1 MAAKLQKKRLPD
13 MLLEEGLVNREQLA
27 ECIEVHRITGQSLPT
42 LLVEKGHL
50 GEEDL
55 VITLSENLGIPH
67 IRVANYSIPK
77 EVLDEVPEA
86 LARQYQMLPVSI
98 TGEVLTLAMAD
109 PLNIMA
115 MDDLH
120 MVTNYQIEPV
130 VAMMSELK
138 DAIDRLYGGG
148 KAETLFNTLAAQQK
162 GDATDDLQ
170 EVQQTDD
177 DEVED
182 VSKLEEGAEHEPVK
196 RLVRLILFSGLEAD
210 ASDIHIEPFEKIIR
224 IRYRVDGALQEGQ
237 APPKSMHPNLVAR
250 LKILLGC
257 RIDEKRLPQDGRA
270 RMRYNGR
277 EIDFRVAFLPCKYG
291 EKVVL
296 RVLDQGTLTLDL
308 DKLGFE
314 PQPMTVFREA
324 LELPHGMVLM
334 TGPTGSGKTTTLYSA
349 LHKLNQV
356 DTNIVTVEDPIEYE
370 LFGVNQVQTK
380 AKIGFTFAEALRQI
394 LRQDPDVVM
403 VGEIRDGETADVAV
417 KAALTGHLVLSTLHT
432 NDASGVFPRLTDM
445 GVEPF
450 LVQSSVALAAAQRLL
465 KRVCTECK
473 RPVNVP
479 KDVLERFQYKGF
491 DYIENPTFV
500 EGEGCSKCKESG
512 YKGRVAVVEAMLNWP
527 ELGPLVLQR
536 RSGHEIK
543 QQAIKLG
550 MKTLRQN
557 ALAKAAKGLTTLAQ
571 VHDHTIAD

>member
-1 MAAKLQKKRLPD
+1 MAAKIQKKRLPD
-13 MLLEEGLVNREQLA
+13 MLLEEGLVTREQLA
-27 ECIEVHRITGQSLPT
+27 ECIEIHRVTGQSLPT

-50 GEEDL
+50 SEENL

-67 IRVANYSIPK
+67 IRVANYSIPR
-77 EVLDEVPEA
+77 EVLNEVPEA

-115 MDDLH
+115 IDDLH
-120 MVTNYQIEPV
+120 MVTSYQIEPV

-138 DAIDRLYGGG
+138 AAIDHLYGGD
-148 KAETLFNTLAAQQK
+148 KAETLFNTLSMTGV
-162 GDATDDLQ
+162 GDKTDDMV
-170 EVQQTDD
+170 EVEVEDD
-177 DEVED
+177 DVED
-182 VSKLEEGAEHEPVK
+182 VSKLESGAEDEPVK
-196 RLVRLILFSGLEAD
+196 KLVRLIMFNGLERG
-210 ASDIHIEPFEKIIR
+210 ASDIHIEAFEKLVR
-224 IRYRVDGALQEGQ
+224 IRYRVDGNLEEGP
-237 APPKSMHPNLVAR
+237 APPKSLHPNLVAR
-250 LKILLGC
+250 LKILSGC
-257 RIDEKRLPQDGRA
+257 RIDEHRLPQDGRA

-277 EIDFRVAFLPCKYG
+277 DIDFRVAFLPCKYG

-296 RVLDQGTLTLDL
+296 RVLDQGSLTLDL

-314 PQPMTVFREA
+314 PQPMTCFREA
-324 LELPHGMVLM
+324 LVLPHGMVLM

-349 LHKLNQV
+349 LHKLNQI

-370 LFGVNQVQTK
+370 LFGVNQVQVK
-380 AKIGFTFAEALRQI
+380 DAIGFSFAEALRQI

-403 VGEIRDGETADVAV
+403 VGEIRDGVTADVAV

-432 NDASGVFPRLTDM
+432 NDAAGVFPRLIDM

-473 RPVNVP
+473 QPINVP
-479 KDVLERFQYKGF
+479 QDVLDRNQYKPF
-491 DYIENPTFV
+491 DYIEKPTFV
-500 EGEGCSKCKESG
+500 RAKGCAKCKDTG
-512 YKGRVAVVEAMLNWP
+512 YKGRVAVIEAMLNWQ
-527 ELGPLVLQR
+527 ELQPLVLER
-536 RSGHEIK
+536 KSGHDIK
-543 QQAIKLG
+543 DMAVKCG

-557 ALAKAAKGLTTLAQ
+557 ALAKAAKGLTTIEQ
-571 VHDHTIAD
+571 VLEHTIAD